1 MGRLWKDEQIR
12 LAQSHPNKP
21 MYSSFSKGANDV
33 DEKICELMSKINWP
47 NLKNL
52 NLGTNHNY

>member
-1 MGRLWKDEQIR
+1 
-12 LAQSHPNKP
+12 